1 MAKNV
6 SGEIEA
12 VKEIEEIKQ
21 ARLALANLIL
31 KTVEEINNRRVQK
44 PEAVYNS
51 LANIYTAIKEN

>member
-31 KTVEEINNRRVQK
+31 KTVEEINNRRVQN
-44 PEAVYNS
+44 PESVYNS